1 MNGILRITDPI
12 LSDDSIDK
20 YEDVEYEPVAG
31 TNLNSSGADIRLAIE
46 TQDIFTHPSESF
58 LIIEGRLLKADG
70 TPYDPANLITLTNN
84 GIMHLF
90 KRIRYDLSG
99 QEIENIMNVGQVTTM
114 LGLLKYPDDFSK
126 SKGLNQLW
134 YKDTTIRADN
144 ENGGFNVRRTYIFQ
158 ADPVGSFSFK
168 IPLKHIFGFCEDY
181 DFSKSKGLNQLWY
194 KDTTIRADNENGGF
208 NVRRTY
214 IFQAD
219 PVGSFSFKIP
229 LKHIFGFCE
238 DYDKVVY
245 GLKHNLTLTRN
256 NDNDAIFK
264 SAALAVG
271 GRDNVADGQVRL
283 SKVSWFM
290 PHVTPAD
297 KVKMELY
304 KIIERKEKI
313 PVGYR
318 MIQCDSAT
326 IPHNSTSFSR
336 RLSVKSSPEVPR
348 FIIVGFQ
355 TNKSGNQKRNPSVFD
370 SVNISNIYVM
380 LNSMRYPTA
389 DYNISFDKQ
398 QFSRVYGDTADFRS
412 KFFNM
417 DELVSSP
424 NINPSDYRTLYPLF
438 LFDVSKQSEKLKY
451 STTDIQVKMFFSDGI
466 PLNTQVYGVIISD
479 RLINFQSDGNKF
491 SVVF

>member
-20 YEDVEYEPVAG
+20 YEEFEYEPVAG
-31 TNLNSSGADIRLAIE
+31 TNLNSSSTDIRLTIE

-58 LIIEGRLLKADG
+58 LIIEGRLVKANNNSYGNND
-70 TPYDPANLITLTNN
+70 LITLTNN

-99 QEIENIMNVGQVTTM
+99 QEIENIMNVGQATTM

-134 YKDTTIRADN
+134 YKDTTGVADGNNTGFSIRRN
-144 ENGGFNVRRTYIFQ
+144 YIIVNS
-158 ADPVGSFSFK
+158 DPK
-168 IPLKHIFGFCEDY
+168 
-181 DFSKSKGLNQLWY
+181 
-194 KDTTIRADNENGGF
+194 
-208 NVRRTY
+208 
-214 IFQAD
+214 
-219 PVGSFSFKIP
+219 GSFSFKIP

-264 SAALAVG
+264 SDQNDGAG
-271 GRDNVADGQVRL
+271 NPYADGKVIL

-297 KVKMELY
+297 KDKMELY

-326 IPHNSTSFSR
+326 IPQATSFSW

-355 TNKSGNQKRNPSVFD
+355 TGKSNNQT
-370 SVNISNIYVM
+370 VNASTFNNVNVSNIYVM
-380 LNSMRYPTA
+380 LNSMRYPTT
-389 DYNISFDKQ
+389 DYNISFLAQK
-398 QFSRVYGDTADFRS
+398 FSRVYGDVAEFRS

-417 DELVSSP
+417 DELVSNP
-424 NINPSDYRTLYPLF
+424 NITPADYKNLYPLF

-451 STTDIQVKMFFSDGI
+451 STTDIQIKMHFSANVDA
-466 PLNTQVYGVIISD
+466 NTQAYAVIISD

>member
-1 MNGILRITDPI
+1 MSSILRITDPI
-12 LSDDSIDK
+12 IKDDSIDK
-20 YEDVEYEPVAG
+20 YEEIAYEPIAG
-31 TNLNSSGADIRLAIE
+31 TNLNAPGQDIRLTIE
-46 TQDIFTHPSESF
+46 TQDIFTHPSESY
-58 LIIEGRLLKADG
+58 LIVEGRLLKNDNNSYG
-70 TPYDPANLITLTNN
+70 NNDLITLTNN

-99 QEIENIMNVGQVTTM
+99 QEIENIMNVGQATTM

-134 YKDTTIRADN
+134 YKDITINAEEANLGWEIRRLYI
-144 ENGGFNVRRTYIFQ
+144 VRNSNPR
-158 ADPVGSFSFK
+158 GSFSFR
-168 IPLKHIFGFCEDY
+168 IPLKYIFGF
-181 DFSKSKGLNQLWY
+181 F
-194 KDTTIRADNENGGF
+194 
-208 NVRRTY
+208 
-214 IFQAD
+214 
-219 PVGSFSFKIP
+219 
-229 LKHIFGFCE
+229 E

-256 NDNDAIFK
+256 DDNNAIFK
-264 SAALAVG
+264 SDATAGNPAADV
-271 GRDNVADGQVRL
+271 VVDGKVIL
-283 SKVSWFM
+283 SKISWFM

-297 KVKMELY
+297 KDKMELY

-318 MIQCDSAT
+318 MIQCDST
-326 IPHNSTSFSR
+326 SIPQTTSFSW

-355 TNKSGNQKRNPSVFD
+355 TNKIGNQKTNPSLFD
-370 SVNISNIYVM
+370 NVNVSNIYVM

-389 DYNISFDKQ
+389 DYNISFLGQKY
-398 QFSRVYGDTADFRS
+398 SRVYGDAAEFRS

-417 DELVSSP
+417 DELISSP
-424 NINPSDYRTLYPLF
+424 NINPTEYRSLYPLF

-451 STTDIQVKMFFSDGI
+451 STTDIQIKMHFSANVPD
-466 PLNTQVYGVIISD
+466 NTQAYAVIISD

-491 SVVF
+491 SVVT

>member
-1 MNGILRITDPI
+1 MSGILKITDPI

-20 YEDVEYEPVAG
+20 YEDVVYEPVAG
-31 TNLNSSGADIRLAIE
+31 TNLNSSGADIRLTIE

-58 LIIEGRLLKADG
+58 LIIEGRLIKGDG
-70 TPYDPANLITLTNN
+70 TAYDTANLITLTNN
-84 GIMHLF
+84 GMMHLF
-90 KRIRYDLSG
+90 KRIQYDLSG
-99 QEIENIMNVGQVTTM
+99 QVIESLQHPVQATTM

-126 SKGLNQLW
+126 SKGLNHLW

-144 ENGGFNVRRTYIFQ
+144 NNNGFSVRRNYIFVNV
-158 ADPVGSFSFK
+158 DPVGTFSF
-168 IPLKHIFGFCEDY
+168 
-181 DFSKSKGLNQLWY
+181 
-194 KDTTIRADNENGGF
+194 R
-208 NVRRTY
+208 
-214 IFQAD
+214 
-219 PVGSFSFKIP
+219 IP

-245 GLKHNLTLTRN
+245 GLKHNLTLMRN

-264 SAALAVG
+264 TAAL
-271 GRDNVADGQVRL
+271 DGAGDDTIANGKVLL
-283 SKVSWFM
+283 SKISWFM

-297 KVKMELY
+297 KDKMELY

-313 PVGYR
+313 PVGYK
-318 MIQCDSAT
+318 MIQCDN
-326 IPHNSTSFSR
+326 IPIPQNLTSFSW

-348 FIIVGFQ
+348 FILVAFQ
-355 TNKSGNQKRNPSVFD
+355 SNKSNNQKQNSSLFD
-370 SVNISNIYVM
+370 NVNVSNMYVM

-398 QFSRVYGDTADFRS
+398 QFSRVYGDAADFRS

-451 STTDIQVKMFFSDGI
+451 STTDIQIKMHFNAGI
-466 PLNTQVYGVIISD
+466 PANTEAYAVIISD

>member
-1 MNGILRITDPI
+1 MNSILRITDPI
-12 LSDDSIDK
+12 LKDDSIDK
-20 YEDVEYEPVAG
+20 YEEIEYEAVAG
-31 TNLNSSGADIRLAIE
+31 TNLNSSGQDIRLTIE
-46 TQDIFTHPSESF
+46 TQDIFTHPSESY
-58 LIIEGRLLKADG
+58 LIIEGRLLKADNNSYG
-70 TPYDPANLITLTNN
+70 NNDLINLTNN

-99 QEIENIMNVGQVTTM
+99 QEIENIMNVGQATTM

-134 YKDTTIRADN
+134 YKDTTENADDDNIGYLYRRFYIIRHSN
-144 ENGGFNVRRTYIFQ
+144 
-158 ADPVGSFSFK
+158 PKGSFSFR
-168 IPLKHIFGFCEDY
+168 IPLKY
-181 DFSKSKGLNQLWY
+181 
-194 KDTTIRADNENGGF
+194 
-208 NVRRTY
+208 
-214 IFQAD
+214 
-219 PVGSFSFKIP
+219 
-229 LKHIFGFCE
+229 IFGFCE

-256 NDNDAIFK
+256 DDNNAIFK
-264 SAALAVG
+264 SAAVDG
-271 GRDNVADGQVRL
+271 GGNDVVVDGKVIL
-283 SKVSWFM
+283 SKISWFM

-297 KVKMELY
+297 KDKMELY
-304 KIIERKEKI
+304 RIIERKEKI

-318 MIQCDSAT
+318 MIQCDSAS
-326 IPHNSTSFSR
+326 IPQALMFSW

-355 TNKSGNQKRNPSVFD
+355 TNKIGNQKQNPSIFD
-370 SVNISNIYVM
+370 NVNVSNIYVM

-389 DYNISFDKQ
+389 DYNISFLGQK
-398 QFSRVYGDTADFRS
+398 FSRVYGDAAEFRS

-417 DELVSSP
+417 DELISSP
-424 NINPSDYRTLYPLF
+424 NINPTEYRNLYPLF

-451 STTDIQVKMFFSDGI
+451 STTDIQIKMHFSANVPAD
-466 PLNTQVYGVIISD
+466 TQAYAVIISD